1 MKPYIFLLAFFP
13 CFALAQ
19 PPVTIDRDT
28 LIDKNLAVILSN
40 DSVIREGSVLICGH
54 GTLPDGSFKYIH
66 STPPS
71 QLIMMSVKQD
81 DPTPDISPLNKR
93 DTGMNLQVRS
103 IKKQGHKDSGYR
115 YVIKVGG
122 HKVVNYTV
130 ELEDAIAAGE
140 IIGPNV
146 SRQTYPAAK

>member
-1 MKPYIFLLAFFP
+1 MKRYIFLLVLIP
-13 CFALAQ
+13 CYTLAQ
-19 PPVTIDRDT
+19 PSITIDRDT
-28 LIDKNLAVILSN
+28 LIDRNLAVILSN
-40 DSVIREGSVLICGH
+40 DSVIREGSILTCGH

-71 QLIMMSVKQD
+71 QLIMMSVKKE

-103 IKKQGHKDSGYR
+103 IKKQSHKDSGYR

-122 HKVVNYTV
+122 HKIVNYTV

-140 IIGPNV
+140 ISGPNV
-146 SRQTYPAAK
+146 SRHGYPAAK